1 MLQDVTTYIENA
13 PGEQRDIMILLRALL
28 HDSVADVV
36 EEFKWSRPVFSKG
49 KSFAYFQANKGH
61 VSVGFTRHFE
71 KLNDPN
77 GLLEGTGKTM
87 RHVKIKSVSEIDA
100 DRLKDWFLIASSD

>member
-1 MLQDVTTYIENA
+1 MHQDVTTYIEDA
-13 PGEQRDIMILLRALL
+13 PKEQRDIMRLIRSLL
-28 HDSVADVV
+28 HESVADVV

-49 KSFAYFQANKGH
+49 KGFAYFQANKGH
-61 VSVGFTRHFE
+61 VSIGFTRHFE

-87 RHVKIKSVSEIDA
+87 RHVKIKSVSDIDA
-100 DRLKDWFLIASSD
+100 DRLKDWFVMASST